1 MAASVLKMTFRTGN
15 RRSDPV
21 LRRAFT
27 LIELIIVMGLLA
39 IVISVG
45 MPSLQGFFHGRTLDS
60 EARRL
65 LTLTRHGQSRAV
77 SEGIPM
83 ILWVDAR
90 EGTYGLQAQAGY
102 LDEDK
107 RANEYELGQGLEIEA
122 SAPPINSVTSTGTQP
137 NRSAQKAGELPMI
150 RFTPDGFIA
159 DSSPEHIEI
168 RDTRG
173 SVVWIARSGNRLNYE
188 IQTAP
193 TSR

>member
-1 MAASVLKMTFRTGN
+1 MAAPALKMTSTTGN
-15 RRSDPV
+15 PRSDPV
-21 LRRAFT
+21 PRRAFT

-45 MPSLQGFFHGRTLDS
+45 MPSLRGFFQARDLDS

-83 ILWVDAR
+83 VLWVDAR
-90 EGTYGLQAQAGY
+90 DGAYGLQAQAGY

-107 RANEYELGQGLEIEA
+107 RANEYALGEGLEIQA
-122 SAPPINSVTSTGTQP
+122 SAPPLNSVTSTGTQP
-137 NRSAQKAGELPMI
+137 NRSVQKAGELPMI
-150 RFTPDGFIA
+150 RFTPDGFIG
-159 DSSPEHIEI
+159 DTSPEHIEI
-168 RDTRG
+168 RDVRG
-173 SVVWIARSGNRLNYE
+173 SALRIARSGNRLNYE

-193 TSR
+193 ASR

>member
-1 MAASVLKMTFRTGN
+1 MH
-15 RRSDPV
+15 
-21 LRRAFT
+21 RRAFT
-27 LIELIIVMGLLA
+27 LIELIIVMALLA

-45 MPSLQGFFHGRTLDS
+45 MPSLKNFFHGRTLDS

-83 ILWVDAR
+83 VLWVDAQ
-90 EGTYGLQAQAGY
+90 EKSYGVQAQAGY

-107 RANEYELGQGLEIEA
+107 HSNQYDLGEGLEIEA
-122 SAPPINSVTSTGTQP
+122 SAPPLTSVTSTGTQA
-137 NRSAQKAGELPMI
+137 NRAAQKAGELPMI

-159 DSSPEHIEI
+159 DTSPEHIEI
-168 RDTRG
+168 RDSGG
-173 SVVWIARSGNRLNYE
+173 SALWIARSGNRLNYE

>member
-1 MAASVLKMTFRTGN
+1 M
-15 RRSDPV
+15 P
-21 LRRAFT
+21 RRAFT

-83 ILWVDAR
+83 ILWVDAKA
-90 EGTYGLQAQAGY
+90 GTYGLEAQAGY

-107 RANEYELGQGLEIEA
+107 HANEYEVGEGLKIEA
-122 SAPPINSVTSTGTQP
+122 SAPPVNSVTSTGSQP
-137 NRSAQKAGELPMI
+137 NRSAQKAGDLPMI

-159 DSSPEHIEI
+159 DTSPEHVEI

-173 SVVWIARSGNRLNYE
+173 SILRVALSGNRLNYE

>member
-1 MAASVLKMTFRTGN
+1 M
-15 RRSDPV
+15 P
-21 LRRAFT
+21 RRAFT

-39 IVISVG
+39 IIISVG
-45 MPSLQGFFHGRTLDS
+45 MPSLKNFFHGRTLDS
-60 EARRL
+60 EARQL
-65 LTLTRHGQSRAV
+65 LTLTRYGQSRAV

-107 RANEYELGQGLEIEA
+107 RANTNKLAEGLEIEA
-122 SAPPINSVTSTGTQP
+122 SAPPVTSVTSTGTQA
-137 NRSAQKAGELPMI
+137 NRSAQKAGAVPMI

-159 DSSPEHIEI
+159 DSSPEHVEI
-168 RDTRG
+168 SDTRG
-173 SVVWIARSGNRLNYE
+173 SALWIARSGNRLNYE
-188 IQTAP
+188 IQPAP